1 MPRPSKLSPD
11 QVQAALASLPGWEAA
26 NDRLHRTFIFA
37 DFIEAW
43 GFMSRAALIAQ
54 AMDHHPDWSN
64 VYKTVNVD
72 LYTHDAGGITQ
83 LDIELATRMN
93 GLAEG

>member
-1 MPRPSKLSPD
+1 MRTIEQIRSEIEGID
-11 QVQAALASLPGWEAA
+11 GWELL
-26 NDRLHRTFIFA
+26 DGKIHKTFRFT

-64 VYKTVNVD
+64 VYNTVHVD
-72 LYTHDAGGITQ
+72 LSTHDAGGVTQ
-83 LDIELATRMN
+83 LDLQLARKMN
-93 GLAEG
+93 LQA